1 MPGLLGVPGL
11 CAHRERYHG
20 WVMKITETAAGTPVV
35 VMTAEEEA
43 AYLERQVQ
51 REMSMSVAEFTQ
63 AYLAGEFDDMVPDV
77 DDIIGLLRI
86 SQNGQSAAA

>member
-1 MPGLLGVPGL
+1 VPGLLGVPGL

>member
-51 REMSMSVAEFTQ
+51 REMGISVAEFRH
-63 AYLAGEFDDMVPDV
+63 AYAAGELDDADV
-77 DDIIGLLRI
+77 AVDYVVSLLRI
-86 SQNGQSAAA
+86 GQSRHRPVS